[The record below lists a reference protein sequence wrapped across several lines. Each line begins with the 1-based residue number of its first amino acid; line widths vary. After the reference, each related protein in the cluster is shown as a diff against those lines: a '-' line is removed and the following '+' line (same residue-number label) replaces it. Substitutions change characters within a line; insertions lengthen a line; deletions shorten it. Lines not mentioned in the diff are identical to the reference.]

1 MSARRKAKPVRRRR
15 AKKGLAA
22 GLLFSV
28 AGGFVVAR
36 EEKTHIELPSYPEV
50 HGEHLETMMS
60 TATFTHYSIFNPL
73 TLSTGTE

>member
-1 MSARRKAKPVRRRR
+1 M
-15 AKKGLAA
+15 
-22 GLLFSV
+22 
-28 AGGFVVAR
+28 VAR